1 MPRVLVIDD
10 DEESRTLVKAMLMGV
25 GLEVEEAAD
34 GDDGLRKFRASPAH
48 LVITDINMPG
58 MNGHQ
63 VIMAFRELND
73 AVPII
78 AISGGGSA
86 SKEDLLGDAMALGA
100 VEVITKP
107 FEFQQL
113 VGAVKRAFVQW
124 DD

>member
-10 DEESRTLVKAMLMGV
+10 DEESRTLVKAMLDGV
-25 GLEVEEAAD
+25 GLEVEEALD

-63 VIMAFRELND
+63 VIMSLRELNA

-78 AISGGGSA
+78 AISGGGA
-86 SKEDLLGDAMALGA
+86 ESKEDLLGDAMALGA

-113 VGAVKRAFVQW
+113 VGAVKRAFVNW
-124 DD
+124 ED